1 MVKSVNREVLLYVD
15 DTPLR
20 YFISMK
26 MQNKCKIRVSLSML
40 EKEHLSKFRSS
51 TNRKDKIIIDN
62 T

>member
-26 MQNKCKIRVSLSML
+26 MQNKCKIRVSLSVL
-40 EKEHLSKFRSS
+40 EKEHLSKFR
-51 TNRKDKIIIDN
+51 RKVVTQIAKIKLL
-62 T
+62 